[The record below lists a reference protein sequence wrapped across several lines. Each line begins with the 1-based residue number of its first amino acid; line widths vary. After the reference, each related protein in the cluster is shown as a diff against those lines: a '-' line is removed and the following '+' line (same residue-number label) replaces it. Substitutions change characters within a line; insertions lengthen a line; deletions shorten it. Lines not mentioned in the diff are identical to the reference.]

1 MRFSPC
7 SGLLCNSF
15 LVMEDIRG
23 SFVAIFFGVSRMT
36 AEQIQQIK
44 EKYKNPLYM
53 QHAINNV
60 AEILANEY
68 VKHGLNIELKEKKT
82 MAENSKIKELEN
94 VLLDQIEKLND
105 DSIFDDEEKA
115 KIMIE
120 KSKAIS
126 DLSRNFTEIQRMKLE
141 FVRHAEHNGTLYT
154 KYLGIE

>member
-1 MRFSPC
+1 
-7 SGLLCNSF
+7 
-15 LVMEDIRG
+15 
-23 SFVAIFFGVSRMT
+23 MT
-36 AEQIQQIK
+36 EEQIQQIK

-60 AEILANEY
+60 AGILADEC
-68 VKHGLNIELKEKKT
+68 VKQGLNIELKEKKT
-82 MAENSKIKELEN
+82 MAGNSKIKELEN

-105 DSIFDDEEKA
+105 DSLFEEEEKA

-126 DLSRNFTEIQRMKLE
+126 ELSKNFTEIQKMKLE
-141 FVRHAEHNGTLYT
+141 VVRHAENTGTLYT

>member
-1 MRFSPC
+1 
-7 SGLLCNSF
+7 
-15 LVMEDIRG
+15 MEDARG

-36 AEQIQQIK
+36 EEQIQQIK
-44 EKYKNPLYM
+44 EKYKNPVYM

-60 AEILANEY
+60 AGILADEC
-68 VKHGLNIELKEKKT
+68 VKQGLNIELKEKKT
-82 MAENSKIKELEN
+82 MAGNSKIKELEN

-105 DSIFDDEEKA
+105 DSLFEEEEKA

-126 DLSRNFTEIQRMKLE
+126 ELSKNFTEIQKMKLE
-141 FVRHAEHNGTLYT
+141 VVRHAENTGTLYT

>member
-1 MRFSPC
+1 
-7 SGLLCNSF
+7 
-15 LVMEDIRG
+15 
-23 SFVAIFFGVSRMT
+23 MT

-60 AEILANEY
+60 AGILADEC
-68 VKHGLNIELKEKKT
+68 VKQGLNIELKEKKT
-82 MAENSKIKELEN
+82 MAGNSKIKELEN

-105 DSIFDDEEKA
+105 DSLFEEEEKA

-126 DLSRNFTEIQRMKLE
+126 ELSKNFTEIQKMKLE
-141 FVRHAEHNGTLYT
+141 VVRHAENTGTLYT

>member
-1 MRFSPC
+1 
-7 SGLLCNSF
+7 
-15 LVMEDIRG
+15 
-23 SFVAIFFGVSRMT
+23 MT

-44 EKYKNPLYM
+44 EKYKNPTNM

-60 AEILANEY
+60 AGILANEY
-68 VKHGLNIELKEKKT
+68 VKQGLNIELKEKKT
-82 MAENSKIKELEN
+82 MAGNSKIKELEN

-105 DSIFDDEEKA
+105 DSLFEDEEKA

-126 DLSRNFTEIQRMKLE
+126 DLSKNFTEIQRMKLE
-141 FVRHAEHNGTLYT
+141 VVRHAENNGTLYT

>member
-1 MRFSPC
+1 
-7 SGLLCNSF
+7 
-15 LVMEDIRG
+15 
-23 SFVAIFFGVSRMT
+23 MT
-36 AEQIQQIK
+36 KEQIQQIK

-60 AEILANEY
+60 AGILADEC
-68 VKHGLNIELKEKKT
+68 VKQGLNIELKEKKT
-82 MAENSKIKELEN
+82 MAGNSKIKELEN

-105 DSIFDDEEKA
+105 DSLFEEEEKA

-126 DLSRNFTEIQRMKLE
+126 ELSKNFTEIQKMKLE
-141 FVRHAEHNGTLYT
+141 VVRHAENTGTLYT